1 MSMHERDPEKYA
13 RESFSM
19 RRPAAWQT
27 TAMTVAGIA
36 IVIALLAY
44 TLT

>member
-19 RRPAAWQT
+19 RRPTTWQT
-27 TAMTVAGIA
+27 SAMTVAGIA

-44 TLT
+44 ALT

>member
-1 MSMHERDPEKYA
+1 MQERDPEKFA

-19 RRPAAWQT
+19 RRPTTWQT
-27 TAMTVAGIA
+27 GAITVASIA